1 MGLVVET
8 FLLQYCYLDPPDLS
22 VATGAFLLSI
32 VRSLTAPIALRFLAV
47 PTWHRTVHLLGGMHG
62 WLMFPAVSSLGR
74 PLEPIIGI
82 CALLLSDF
90 VGYRLELRSRRAFLQ
105 RAARVV

>member
-1 MGLVVET
+1 MNTV
-8 FLLQYCYLDPPDLS
+8 FNAILLPYCYLYPPELS
-22 VATGAFLLSI
+22 VLPGAFLLYF
-32 VRSLTAPIALRFLAV
+32 VHSLEAPIALRFLAV

-62 WLMFPAVSSLGR
+62 WLMFPAVASLGR